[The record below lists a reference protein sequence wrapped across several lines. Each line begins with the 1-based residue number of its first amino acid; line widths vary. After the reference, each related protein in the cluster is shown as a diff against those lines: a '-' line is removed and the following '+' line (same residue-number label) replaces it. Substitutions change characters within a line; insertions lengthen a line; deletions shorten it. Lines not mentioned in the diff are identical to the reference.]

1 MASEWAPNEAE
12 TLSRLLADLETA
24 PNGVDFIYD
33 LLAMLAIRHHLADV
47 SVVIEDEARGQHV
60 FSLGSLAS
68 LDSVGDG
75 MTAGTEVPSAD
86 SLPRIVT
93 VPADGLATSLKQA
106 AERLCS
112 IALALET
119 ARHDAAHDPLT
130 ALANRHAFD
139 SALDKATA
147 ESERY
152 GWQFSL
158 VIFDLDHLKAVNDSR
173 GHQAGDELLRS
184 FGACL
189 RQSVR
194 TGDTAARIG
203 GDEFAVILGNTG
215 RIEVEAFVTRLRRHV
230 QSEAPDA
237 EFAAG
242 AASSPDD
249 ATRPDDLFRLADLR
263 LYEAKDA

>member
-1 MASEWAPNEAE
+1 VTSEWAPNEAE
-12 TLSRLLADLETA
+12 TLSRLLAGLETA
-24 PNGVDFIYD
+24 PSGVDYIYD
-33 LLAMLAIRHHLADV
+33 LLRLLAARHHLADV
-47 SVVIEDEARGQHV
+47 SVVVEDEARGQHV
-60 FSLGSLAS
+60 FSLGSLS
-68 LDSVGDG
+68 SIDPGRDDTTTG
-75 MTAGTEVPSAD
+75 IEVPPAD
-86 SLPRIVT
+86 SPPRIIT

-147 ESERY
+147 QSERY

-158 VIFDLDHLKAVNDSR
+158 VILDLDHLKAVNDTR

-184 FGACL
+184 FGDCL
-189 RQSVR
+189 RRSVR
-194 TGDTAARIG
+194 VGDTAARIG

-215 RIEVEAFVTRLRRHV
+215 RIEVDAFLTRLRRHV